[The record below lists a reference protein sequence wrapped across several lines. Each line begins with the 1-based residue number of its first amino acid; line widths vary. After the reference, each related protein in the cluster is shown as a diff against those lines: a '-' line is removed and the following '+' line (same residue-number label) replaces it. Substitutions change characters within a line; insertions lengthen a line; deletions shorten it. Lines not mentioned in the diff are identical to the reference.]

1 MLRSEFENLTG
12 IYPPENLF
20 EVIQE
25 AYTQSKLSKRD
36 FCHQYKFNVGRL
48 AEKIQKEADKR
59 ASQTAYLCGKALG
72 EMRLENA
79 KLKKEKVLDE
89 VKKLKDSD
97 VTYIYAESKDNREPN
112 ISIYGNPAILLACTG
127 RSIEI
132 CAMQAKRSPAEIVKT
147 FADIYGK

>member
-12 IYPPENLF
+12 IYPSEGLF

-25 AYTQSKLSKRD
+25 VYTQSRLSKRD
-36 FCHQYKFNVGRL
+36 FCFQYKFNTNRL

-59 ASQTAYLCGKALG
+59 ASQTVYLCGKALG
-72 EMRLENA
+72 EIRLENA

-89 VKKLKDSD
+89 VIKLKDSD

-127 RSIEI
+127 RIIEI
-132 CAMQAKRSPAEIVKT
+132 CAMQAKRSPAEIIKA
-147 FADIYGK
+147 FAEIYGK

>member
-20 EVIQE
+20 EVIE
-25 AYTQSKLSKRD
+25 EFYMKSELSKQE
-36 FCHQYKFNVGRL
+36 FCCHYKHNVNQV
-48 AEKIQKEADKR
+48 AKKIQKEADKR

-127 RSIEI
+127 RIIEI
-132 CAMQAKRSPAEIVKT
+132 CAMQAKRSPAEIIKA
-147 FADIYGK
+147 FAEIYGK